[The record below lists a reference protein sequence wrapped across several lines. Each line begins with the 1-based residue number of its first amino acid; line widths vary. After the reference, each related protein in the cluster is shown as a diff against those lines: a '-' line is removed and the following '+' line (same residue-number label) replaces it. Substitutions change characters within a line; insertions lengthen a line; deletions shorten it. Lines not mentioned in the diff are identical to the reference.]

1 MDGRS
6 PQARARHPQTPCVEI
21 AVESPLWEGLDL
33 QRLTQEAVDAALA
46 EGGVAVAPGA
56 ELSALFCDDAAI
68 RVLNRDWRGFDKPT
82 NVLSFPSVHGSE
94 QLADAATLGDLAVAQ
109 ETCARE
115 AAEDGKSL
123 EDHVRHLIVHGVLH
137 LLGYDHQ
144 DDEEAEEMEAIERR
158 ALARIGVADPYAES
172 EPAAHA
178 EPKEPAR

>member
-1 MDGRS
+1 MGGRS
-6 PQARARHPQTPCVEI
+6 PQQRARHPHAPQVEI
-21 AVESPLWEGLDL
+21 AVESPRWDGIDL
-33 QRLTQEAVDAALA
+33 QRLTEEAVDAALA

-68 RVLNRDWRGFDKPT
+68 RVLNREWRGFDKPT
-82 NVLSFPSVHGSE
+82 NVLSFPASDDPDA
-94 QLADAATLGDLAVAQ
+94 LAAAPCLGDLAVAQ
-109 ETCARE
+109 ETCLAEAR
-115 AAEDGKSL
+115 ADGKTL
-123 EDHVRHLIVHGVLH
+123 EDHVRHLIVHGTLH

-144 DDEEAEEMEAIERR
+144 DDEEAEEMEATERR